1 MTDSSRDTKLSGTH
15 EQDDEAALEELRR
28 LSAKFVSVESES
40 EDGAQNKS
48 DGSIEDP
55 LQIIERLASQHDTMD
70 QGVGKVLFRYQ
81 LLVYYLYCLFFYSIY
96 TLVEFY
102 RSYDLL
108 AEYSF
113 GFRIGMVSVICGSFA
128 ITNIVFR
135 THGNWMARI
144 TGQRLFMSV
153 ICICTILAM
162 PARFMPPAVIVIFM
176 SYFYFRRDNRNRVI
190 IFAIIVLM
198 CSGAAFVSPWMPNPI
213 YPAFFGALCFG
224 MGGSLLLRKAATFR
238 SGGALVK
245 TEQFTTWWSYEQARE
260 NLGAL
265 DIILESENRYAPSRV
280 TTMTSRSPW
289 THSGLIVKNPS
300 DEVKELYGVLTHEQ
314 IMLQLSKQIQ
324 TVAETDEGRAAR
336 NKAITR
342 LERELNEELYVFEAV
357 RPVVALTP
365 LCTWMSAKE
374 EAMAYKVIA
383 VRRLKM
389 YEGRAKVT
397 LDMGGLEE
405 LMLKLHG
412 TPFAL
417 QAKSMVKAN
426 YQFNTERFE
435 GSIFCSEL
443 VAEVYQ
449 RVGLLTEK
457 RLSSNFT
464 PKDFSSNEETKLLVD
479 ARFYDEV
486 RIRNAPPG
494 TPEGG

>member
-1 MTDSSRDTKLSGTH
+1 
-15 EQDDEAALEELRR
+15 
-28 LSAKFVSVESES
+28 
-40 EDGAQNKS
+40 
-48 DGSIEDP
+48 
-55 LQIIERLASQHDTMD
+55 
-70 QGVGKVLFRYQ
+70 
-81 LLVYYLYCLFFYSIY
+81 
-96 TLVEFY
+96 
-102 RSYDLL
+102 
-108 AEYSF
+108 
-113 GFRIGMVSVICGSFA
+113 
-128 ITNIVFR
+128 
-135 THGNWMARI
+135 
-144 TGQRLFMSV
+144 
-153 ICICTILAM
+153 
-162 PARFMPPAVIVIFM
+162 
-176 SYFYFRRDNRNRVI
+176 
-190 IFAIIVLM
+190 
-198 CSGAAFVSPWMPNPI
+198 
-213 YPAFFGALCFG
+213 

-245 TEQFTTWWSYEQARE
+245 TDQLTTWWSYEQARE

-324 TVAETDEGRAAR
+324 SVAETDEGRAAR
-336 NKAITR
+336 NKTIMR

-374 EAMAYKVIA
+374 ETMAYKVIA

-443 VAEVYQ
+443 VAEAYQ

-479 ARFYDEV
+479 ARFCDEV
-486 RIRNAPPG
+486 RIRDAPPG